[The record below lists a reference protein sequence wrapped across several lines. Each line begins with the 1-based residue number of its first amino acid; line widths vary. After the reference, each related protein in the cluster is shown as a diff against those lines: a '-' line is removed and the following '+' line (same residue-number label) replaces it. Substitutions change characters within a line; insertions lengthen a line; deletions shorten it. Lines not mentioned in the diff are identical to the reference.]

1 MTRANKAEYTFIVN
15 MTIFQATK
23 QVVFLDEGI
32 IRNEPQDHF
41 PFILY

>member
-1 MTRANKAEYTFIVN
+1 MTRTNKADDTFIVN

-23 QVVFLDEGI
+23 QVDFLDEGK